1 MITMTGIKHELETMK
16 KGRSAWAR
24 GVYNYAWE
32 LIDNIEQNH
41 NYLGMKEH
49 DQISINELEKYMLNG
64 ASNWNEYS
72 WGGCSL
78 IYDADIAQAL
88 CTPSE
93 LKKTD
98 NGRRRPNNHEQWL
111 DVQARALLQASHL
124 IKSIA
129 WRLDKKGVQA

>member
-1 MITMTGIKHELETMK
+1 MITMAGIKHELETMK

-32 LIDNIEQNH
+32 LIDNVEQNY
-41 NYLGMKEH
+41 NYIGMKEH
-49 DQISINELEKYMLNG
+49 DQISMKELECYMLNG
-64 ASNWNEYS
+64 ASDWKSYS
-72 WGGCSL
+72 WGGSSL
-78 IYDADIAQAL
+78 IYDSDIAQAL

-98 NGRRRPNNHEQWL
+98 NGRRRPNKNEEWL
-111 DVQARALLQASHL
+111 DVQARALTQAAHL

-129 WRLDKKGVQA
+129 WSLDRKGAQA